1 MPWLSVF
8 VDQTNLKII
17 WKFSLGQYRC
27 HKTRIDVENCVKSAL
42 NSNHRKQNFTVIT
55 NWGGGNYQ
63 LRSALA
69 AKQIWVAVITIWG
82 TLETLPLPRKRGEVD
97 LDKKLLWL
105 AFLPAKVVLLF
116 QSFLVITYIIIILT
130 KSELHAVGLRSKHCI
145 TFLKAL
151 TVCRLHK
158 FWDEILY
165 TQTMLQ
171 ATFSKSIVKNQLKR
185 TWSCPPPSN
194 NVCPT
199 FFHVKELVPT
209 FQELRGLPPS
219 FMGQQDKWYKN

>member
-1 MPWLSVF
+1 M
-8 VDQTNLKII
+8 
-17 WKFSLGQYRC
+17 
-27 HKTRIDVENCVKSAL
+27 
-42 NSNHRKQNFTVIT
+42 
-55 NWGGGNYQ
+55 
-63 LRSALA
+63 
-69 AKQIWVAVITIWG
+69 
-82 TLETLPLPRKRGEVD
+82 
-97 LDKKLLWL
+97 DKKLLWL

-130 KSELHAVGLRSKHCI
+130 KSDLHAVGLRSKHCI
-145 TFLKAL
+145 TFLIAL
-151 TVCRLHK
+151 TDCRLQK

-185 TWSCPPPSN
+185 TWSCPLSN